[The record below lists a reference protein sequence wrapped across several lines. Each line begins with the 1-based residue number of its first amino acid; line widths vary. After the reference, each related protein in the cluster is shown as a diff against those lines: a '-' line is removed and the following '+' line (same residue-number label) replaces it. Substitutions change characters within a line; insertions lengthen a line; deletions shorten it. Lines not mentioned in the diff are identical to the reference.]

1 MLRPQPSVLAQLE
14 ALANMEWRQKWPI
27 VAALAPV
34 VLRVLLVVL
43 LTVLV
48 QLGLLDAA
56 LLDGCLGV
64 LRPLGLF
71 GL

>member
-1 MLRPQPSVLAQLE
+1 
-14 ALANMEWRQKWPI
+14 MEWRQKWPI

-34 VLRVLLVVL
+34 VLRVLLVALV
-43 LTVLV
+43 TVLV

-71 GL
+71 AL